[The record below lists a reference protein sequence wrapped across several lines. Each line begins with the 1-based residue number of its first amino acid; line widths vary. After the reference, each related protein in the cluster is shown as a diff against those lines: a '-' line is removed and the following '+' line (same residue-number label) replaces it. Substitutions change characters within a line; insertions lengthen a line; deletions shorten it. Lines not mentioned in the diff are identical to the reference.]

1 MAHVRGAVGF
11 FVCNA
16 NRGDN
21 GDTVS
26 LSNAHR
32 DSLGGNAGLC
42 PRTTQTNETRVTT
55 RRDIASTD
63 NAAKAKT
70 RIDRKPYT
78 GSRLRLP
85 SGCAGS
91 LVLGAPRHLSES
103 S

>member
-1 MAHVRGAVGF
+1 MCAAVGF

-63 NAAKAKT
+63 NAPQNPHRSKAVYSIYGVPT
-70 RIDRKPYT
+70 ATPV
-78 GSRLRLP
+78 RLCGQ
-85 SGCAGS
+85 SH
-91 LVLGAPRHLSES
+91 PRSATPPL
-103 S
+103 